1 MGELLEDNVIVKVR
15 GRANGSWWGC
25 YDGWWKYLG
34 VDGVL
39 VAANVKSVE
48 VWIIRFYGVHD
59 V

>member
-1 MGELLEDNVIVKVR
+1 MEDNVIVKIR

-39 VAANVKSVE
+39 VAVNVKSAE